1 MREDE
6 ERARRLLVGALLGAA
21 ADINAGGDIEGAFRA
36 LGDVVRSW
44 KARGTAAAAP
54 SGSAMAPSGPGAAL
68 ALVPKPAAE
77 SGPES
82 AAKLAER
89 ETVRKIFQHWQYTC
103 DHPKAKA
110 TPERVA
116 KIRQRLRD
124 GYTEAD
130 IIAAIN
136 GCAASPF
143 HRGENENAT
152 RYDDL
157 TLILRNGSTL
167 EKFRDKAPAGSVDD
181 YAASV
186 REKTPQEIE
195 RDREIASMERE
206 AKAALKAG
214 KVEKY
219 NDLVRSIRERRGD
232 SSRGA

>member
-1 MREDE
+1 MREHE
-6 ERARRLLVGALLGAA
+6 EQGRRLLVGALLETAKT
-21 ADINAGGDIEGAFRA
+21 INAGGDVESAFRS

-44 KARGTAAAAP
+44 KTDAAP
-54 SGSAMAPSGPGAAL
+54 STASSGSAMAPSGHGAAL

-89 ETVRKIFQHWQYTC
+89 ETVRRIFQHWQYTC

-110 TPERVA
+110 TPERIA

-167 EKFRDKAPAGSVDD
+167 EKFREKAPESAPEN

-186 REKTPQEIE
+186 RDKTPEEID
-195 RDREIASMERE
+195 RDREIVSMERE

-214 KVEKY
+214 KVDRY
-219 NDLVRSIRERRGD
+219 NELVRSIRERRSNAG
-232 SSRGA
+232 